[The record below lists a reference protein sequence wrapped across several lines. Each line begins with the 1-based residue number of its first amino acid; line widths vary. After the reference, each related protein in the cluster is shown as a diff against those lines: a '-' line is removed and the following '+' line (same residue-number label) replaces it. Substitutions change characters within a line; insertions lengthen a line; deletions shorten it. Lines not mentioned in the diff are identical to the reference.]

1 MSTKRTSTK
10 ADSSMHSKT
19 TRRTRGRVSKL
30 ALARVKVATI
40 VAAVVLFLASVTGI
54 AVFNPGVQSTT
65 AVPAQPQQITVVR
78 RDGSQSQ
85 LVVPRPSV
93 LALPPLVRSRG
104 S

>member
-1 MSTKRTSTK
+1 
-10 ADSSMHSKT
+10 MHSKT
-19 TRRTRGRVSKL
+19 TRRAARRRVSKL

-40 VAAVVLFLASVTGI
+40 VGAVVLFLASLTGI
-54 AVFNPGVQSTT
+54 AVFNPGLQSSA

-93 LALPPLVRSRG
+93 LAMPPLVRSRG